1 MACSWP
7 ASECGYNT
15 LVAPHT
21 ARTESYA
28 ALVRGRQACHACRG
42 LINPS
47 ECEGGIHDSDQIGP
61 WSLWQGNLSAD
72 LLVVGQDWGDTRY
85 FAKNKGRE
93 SPRNPTN
100 ETLLK
105 LLRSIGIAI
114 AEPTQP
120 DSGGGILFLT
130 NAVLCLKDGGLQAK
144 VRPEWFANCASQ
156 FLRPTIDLIAPKVV
170 VTLGEQAY
178 RAISDAYGVPRIP
191 FKNAV
196 DLPEGFV
203 LAGGVRCFPMYHC
216 GARILNTHRSMARQF
231 KDWERVRRALRGA
244 GSI

>member
-1 MACSWP
+1 MIGCDSVSWRSSGGRAPVRWKAPRLGDRLPSSASRWSIPSTELSSQLLCCTTRGSRTSRRCLRGLQSRLGTDWEDRQHRINAAGYQLAYPPGRTRQLERYAAISLAIGVACSWP

-93 SPRNPTN
+93 KAFR
-100 ETLLK
+100 ELL
-105 LLRSIGIAI
+105 SVA
-114 AEPTQP
+114 
-120 DSGGGILFLT
+120 
-130 NAVLCLKDGGLQAK
+130 
-144 VRPEWFANCASQ
+144 
-156 FLRPTIDLIAPKVV
+156 
-170 VTLGEQAY
+170 
-178 RAISDAYGVPRIP
+178 
-191 FKNAV
+191 
-196 DLPEGFV
+196 
-203 LAGGVRCFPMYHC
+203 
-216 GARILNTHRSMARQF
+216 
-231 KDWERVRRALRGA
+231 
-244 GSI
+244 